1 MPIPTPTSG
10 ENEKDFVSRCISKI
24 IDEYDQ
30 SQAAAICYSKYRKKM
45 SEDKKEQLFVL
56 TPRKNENRGMYLK
69 RCSAHSKIKS
79 QFQSLKERSSFC
91 LSSFNEY
98 YKYWNKIDMAEAPK
112 DSALGECIARE
123 KAKGFDYKEAYA
135 HCSSKVG
142 SKPLGAGESITL
154 AEEMNIFG
162 VRPKY
167 FDMCPMAQEL
177 FKHFTEM
184 GLDEET
190 IGMVRSA
197 ALVADRVFEIEKMVI
212 ENESVDEP
220 SMMEAQ
226 SLVQDFKDIIHEI
239 DEETGMVHDTSFMDG
254 HIEKIKSYMEMSE
267 DLLVEPVE
275 FSEAMTKCIDNHVM
289 AGFPKDKSMEFCKSR
304 MVK

>member
-1 MPIPTPTSG
+1 MPIPNPNSG
-10 ENEKDFVSRCISKI
+10 ESEKDFVSRCISKI

-30 SQAAAICYSKYRKKM
+30 SQASAICYSKYRKKM

-79 QFQSLKERSSFC
+79 QFVSLKERSSFC

-98 YKYWNKIDMAEAPK
+98 YKWWNKIDMAEVPK

-123 KAKGFDYKEAYA
+123 KSKGFDYKEAYA

-142 SKPLGAGESITL
+142 TKPLGSGESINL
-154 AEEMNIFG
+154 AEDLNIFG
-162 VRPKY
+162 FRPKY
-167 FDMCPMAQEL
+167 FDMCPFAIEL
-177 FKHFTEM
+177 FKHFLEM
-184 GLDEET
+184 ELDEDT

-220 SMMEAQ
+220 SMIEAV
-226 SLVQDFKDIIHEI
+226 SLVQDFKDIIHEV

-275 FSEAMTKCIDNHVM
+275 FSLAMDKCVENHVM